1 MTTDLDRALRDAF
14 ERIGDE
20 PAPVGVAPAVVS
32 RVRRQGRVRV
42 ALSTGALVALVAVG
56 APLGVRAAGGQNEP
70 FSAGS
75 PGGQTVQ
82 LGAGS
87 PTCSQVVTAYS
98 FTGRQPPRDSLLRDD
113 ATGEYVELPYHTVV
127 PSPDG
132 SRVLVRRGEDTPASP
147 LRWGILDPANLD
159 HVRWIGSY
167 GSDEGSWSP
176 DGKEILFTVRE
187 RLHDKGFAI
196 VDAVT
201 LKDTFVKLNFYAG
214 GNTGAQDFVWAP
226 GGNEVALTVSQS
238 AGSESLPDQV
248 TGIRFYNRSG
258 KLTHTIPATAALGSA
273 QAFSPD
279 GSRIALQNVGIDAP
293 IRIVATATGA
303 AQQTIPLSGEFIAW
317 ADDEHLVLRSWP
329 DDRKGSEMQVVDLAG
344 RVTQVIPL
352 RADVVNASPIFVAC
366 K

>member
-1 MTTDLDRALRDAF
+1 MTTQLDQALRDAF
-14 ERIGDE
+14 EQISE
-20 PAPVGVAPAVVS
+20 APPPVGVAPAVVR

-42 ALSTGALVALVAVG
+42 GLTTGALVALVAAA
-56 APLGVRAAGGQNEP
+56 APLGIRAAGGQNEP
-70 FSAGS
+70 LRAGS
-75 PGGQTVQ
+75 PGGQNAQFGV
-82 LGAGS
+82 GS

-98 FTGRQPPRDSLLRDD
+98 FTGAQPPRDSLLRDD
-113 ATGEYVELPYHTVV
+113 ATGEYVELPYRTVV

-159 HVRWIGSY
+159 RVRWIDSY

-187 RLHDKGFAI
+187 RQHDKGFAI
-196 VDAVT
+196 VDAAT

-226 GGNEVALTVSQS
+226 GGNEVALTVSRS

-248 TGIRFYNRSG
+248 TEIRFYNRSG
-258 KLTHTIPATAALGSA
+258 KLKRTIPATAVLYSA

-279 GSRIALQNVGIDAP
+279 GTRIALQDLRQDAP

-303 AQQTIPLSGEFIAW
+303 AQQTIPFSGEFIAW
-317 ADDEHLVLRSWP
+317 ADDEHLVLRNWL
-329 DDRKGSEMQVVDLAG
+329 DDRKGSGVQVVDLAG
-344 RVTQVIPL
+344 RVTQVVPL
-352 RADVVNASPIFVAC
+352 RADAVNAIISVAC
-366 K
+366 R